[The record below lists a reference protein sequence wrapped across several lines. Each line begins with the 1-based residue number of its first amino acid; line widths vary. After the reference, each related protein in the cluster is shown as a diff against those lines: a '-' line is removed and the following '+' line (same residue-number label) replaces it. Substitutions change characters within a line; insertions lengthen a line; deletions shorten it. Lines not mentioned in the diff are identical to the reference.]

1 MVRLSYAELHC
12 LSNFSFLQGASH
24 PEDLAT
30 RAASLGLPALALTD
44 RDGLHGIVRFDTA
57 ARQAGLKPI
66 FGSELGLEDGTR
78 LVLLAQDET
87 GYRNLEGQF
96 AGQFANAAAARK
108 LIEQSGLTFFGTHI
122 FLEKYDPLTNIAPL
136 SLIQRVAFGAAS
148 QKRSPSRAASG
159 RRKESPVGGAQT
171 TLMDVAPPLTRT
183 RTRSRAVA

>member
-57 ARQAGLKPI
+57 ARHSGLKPI

-78 LVLLAQDET
+78 LVLLARDLQ
-87 GYRNLEGQF
+87 GYRNLVKLSSLAYTEGF
-96 AGQFANAAAARK
+96 YGKPRMDRELLAKYSEGIIVSSACMAGEVATHLLRSDVDKAKEAAEWYADVFKDRS
-108 LIEQSGLTFFGTHI
+108 SGLF
-122 FLEKYDPLTNIAPL
+122 
-136 SLIQRVAFGAAS
+136 
-148 QKRSPSRAASG
+148 
-159 RRKESPVGGAQT
+159 
-171 TLMDVAPPLTRT
+171 RT
-183 RTRSRAVA
+183 GCLNQI